1 MKIRNGILNSGRAA
15 LLGGTFL
22 VATLPTTLV
31 FAQDANTSGNSAM
44 AADVVMPTKAPSIN
58 AADWYWNGI
67 FEAGGNIFI
76 EKPPSGFGRIPT
88 DPFWLTPKTTN
99 SNAKMDEYGKVP
111 RGPFLDV
118 LGIKAGTKDGRF
130 AVDFWADNVGY
141 NNQRY
146 HLSVYEPGRQYFN
159 IGWDQIPHLLSTSAK
174 TLFGGVGSTRLT
186 VDTATR
192 NFLQGQFGA
201 TFNPSQAQRTN
212 IDRFIGGAARFGGAG
227 FPAPMYNIDLE
238 TLRERFIAGYRNTML
253 DNWDFNVD
261 YSHEHRTG
269 TRPLGIGWGVGTGAN
284 PRPSTG
290 SIEVPQPLDDRT
302 QNANASGE
310 YAGTTP
316 WGTRW
321 NTALKYS
328 GSFYSNEN
336 KSIDVDNPFCRT
348 CSAVGPWLLSEQA
361 CCATASIP
369 TTTSTAR
376 PGALRSRYP
385 FSRPAMS
392 ATSNTWR
399 SGRMIRSSTT
409 PPMASRFGLGAGQI
423 RPYPAASLNGEVNAF
438 LTNNVLYSR
447 LTSDLTNTAR
457 VRYYDRRDNTPVL
470 TFANYAYA
478 DGGVS
483 TAQPLTRLP
492 TSYTRLNIEDDLKWQ
507 PNRAWTFG
515 VGYFFERYTYQNGE
529 VDSTNEPGG
538 KAFVNWTP
546 YSWLTWRSSVQ
557 YSQRR
562 YDHWLV
568 STPGD
573 AGAAMRQF
581 FVQNRNQ
588 TKANGIVEIA
598 LTKDITVSPN
608 GGVRWIEYPT
618 DAVIGRVQSRHQF
631 AGNAI

>member
-76 EKPPSGFGRIPT
+76 EKPPSGFGKIPT

-118 LGIKAGTKDGRF
+118 LGIKAGTTDGRF

-146 HLSVYEPGRQYFN
+146 QLEVYEPGRQYFN

-192 NFLQGQFGA
+192 NFLQGQLGA

-212 IDRFIGGAARFGGAG
+212 IDRFIGGAAGFGGAG

-238 TLRERFIAGYRNTML
+238 TLRERFIVGYRNTML
-253 DNWDFNVD
+253 DNWDFKVD

-269 TRPLGIGWGVGTGAN
+269 TRPLGIGWGVGTAAN
-284 PRPSTG
+284 PRPSSG

-336 KSIDVDNPFCRT
+336 KSIDVDNTFCRT
-348 CSAVGPWLLSEQA
+348 CSAVGPAPFGASLLRYGLYPDNNVNG
-361 CCATASIP
+361 ATW
-369 TTTSTAR
+369 STAVEI
-376 PGALRSRYP
+376 PLFKTRYVSNVQYMAFRQNDP
-385 FSRPAMS
+385 FLND
-392 ATSNTWR
+392 ATNGLS
-399 SGRMIRSSTT
+399 
-409 PPMASRFGLGAGQI
+409 FGLGAGQI

-457 VRYYDRRDNTPVL
+457 VRYYDRRDNT
-470 TFANYAYA
+470 
-478 DGGVS
+478 
-483 TAQPLTRLP
+483 
-492 TSYTRLNIEDDLKWQ
+492 
-507 PNRAWTFG
+507 
-515 VGYFFERYTYQNGE
+515 
-529 VDSTNEPGG
+529 
-538 KAFVNWTP
+538 
-546 YSWLTWRSSVQ
+546 
-557 YSQRR
+557 
-562 YDHWLV
+562 
-568 STPGD
+568 
-573 AGAAMRQF
+573 
-581 FVQNRNQ
+581 
-588 TKANGIVEIA
+588 
-598 LTKDITVSPN
+598 
-608 GGVRWIEYPT
+608 
-618 DAVIGRVQSRHQF
+618 
-631 AGNAI
+631 